1 MFMNVIRLI
10 TRAAISAGTSHCVTV
25 LSAAHSTAM
34 YDLTTLSIW
43 LFHFVIYI
51 SSSLDLRT

>member
-25 LSAAHSTAM
+25 LSAAHSTARPP
-34 YDLTTLSIW
+34 LCTI
-43 LFHFVIYI
+43 
-51 SSSLDLRT
+51 